1 MYVPSMSAK
10 HSLEYVMP
18 LQPHTGLNIRLH
30 IRSGST
36 LSGSKQWRVGSTE
49 GWCVG
54 VTAASTA
61 SDTSRA
67 CTTTIK
73 VIMLI
78 TKFQ

>member
-54 VTAASTA
+54 VT
-61 SDTSRA
+61 SRA

-78 TKFQ
+78 TKFE